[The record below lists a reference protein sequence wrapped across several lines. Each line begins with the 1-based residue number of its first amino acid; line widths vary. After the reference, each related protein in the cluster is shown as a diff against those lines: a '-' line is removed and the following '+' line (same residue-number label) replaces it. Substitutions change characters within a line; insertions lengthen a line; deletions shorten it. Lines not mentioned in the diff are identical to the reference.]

1 MRRHRNRRR
10 SRPFRLTRGPPGRI
24 VTGVNAEPA
33 KHRFFAPE
41 MAPPEATLTANEA
54 HHALHVLRLGIGEV
68 VELFDGC
75 GRRAVGP
82 IVRIRRDAV
91 IVAVE
96 KVPEPIARPGPHV
109 DLAFAPPTR
118 KRLDW
123 LLEKA
128 TELGVRTLR
137 PIRRG
142 GEKIMAD
149 TASAEK
155 HWRGILAGAA
165 RQSGQVYLP
174 ELLGPAALADVLAE
188 RGDALGVLADTDPAC
203 PPLSRLF
210 DPPPE
215 RVFLLVG
222 PAGGWTDSERQAAR
236 DAGFRPGRLGETTLR
251 AETAALA
258 LTAAAIALC
267 RPTR

>member
-1 MRRHRNRRR
+1 
-10 SRPFRLTRGPPGRI
+10 
-24 VTGVNAEPA
+24 
-33 KHRFFAPE
+33 
-41 MAPPEATLTANEA
+41 MAPPEATLTGNEA
-54 HHALHVLRLGIGEV
+54 HHALHVLRLGVGEV
-68 VELFDGC
+68 VELFDGQ

-82 IVRIRRDAV
+82 IVRVRRDAV

-96 KVPEPIARPGPHV
+96 KVHGPIARPGPHV
-109 DLAFAPPTR
+109 ELAFAPPTR

-137 PIRRG
+137 AIRRG
-142 GEKIMAD
+142 GEPTMAD
-149 TASAEK
+149 TASAGR
-155 HWRGILAGAA
+155 HWRGILAAAA

-174 ELLGPAALADVLAE
+174 ELLPPADLADVLTG
-188 RGDALGVLADTDPAC
+188 RGDALGILADTGGDC

-210 DPPPE
+210 DPPPK
-215 RVFLLVG
+215 RVHLLVG
-222 PAGGWTDSERQAAR
+222 PAGGWTDPERRAAI

-251 AETAALA
+251 TETAAVA

-267 RPTR
+267 GPGR